1 MQRID
6 AGVQRGMLY
15 FAQRFD
21 ATIPGFTD
29 NSACRLGALLQC
41 RQAYLIGIGKTG
53 FFTAHGANA
62 NALIDII
69 RAIFN
74 DAVF

>member
-1 MQRID
+1 
-6 AGVQRGMLY
+6 MLY
-15 FAQRFD
+15 FTQRFD
-21 ATIPGFTD
+21 AAITGFTD
-29 NSACRLGALLQC
+29 NRTCRLGALLQC
-41 RQAYLIGIGKTG
+41 RQANLIGIGKTG

-62 NALIDII
+62 NALVDII